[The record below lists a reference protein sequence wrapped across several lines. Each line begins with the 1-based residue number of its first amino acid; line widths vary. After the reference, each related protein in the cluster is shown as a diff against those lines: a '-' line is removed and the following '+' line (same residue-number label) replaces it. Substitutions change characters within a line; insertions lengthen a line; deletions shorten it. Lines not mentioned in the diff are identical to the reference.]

1 MLGSYWTKAEGSEGL
16 CGWLLLVRWVLLS
29 YWTRKTSFHYHRAK
43 VLFLWG
49 VAMPAG
55 LCGRFSLV
63 GLAIPFSLYSQCIR
77 PFVLPLDPYDW
88 SDLPSEAAQNARE
101 TRKKR
106 CPILFPF

>member
-1 MLGSYWTKAEGSEGL
+1 M
-16 CGWLLLVRWVLLS
+16 
-29 YWTRKTSFHYHRAK
+29 
-43 VLFLWG
+43 
-49 VAMPAG
+49 AG
-55 LCGRFSLV
+55 LYGRFSLA